1 MGEAVVAAL
10 DGPPTAAPPPG
21 GAAVQWGWLL
31 LGGLALALC
40 TSAFCARGIVSPR
53 RI

>member
-1 MGEAVVAAL
+1 MGEIVGGAV
-10 DGPPTAAPPPG
+10 DGPPTIPPPG
-21 GAAVQWGWLL
+21 GAAVPWGLLL

-40 TSAFCARGIVSPR
+40 TSVFCARGIGGSPR

>member
-1 MGEAVVAAL
+1 MGETVGAL
-10 DGPPTAAPPPG
+10 DGPPNAIPSPG

-31 LGGLALALC
+31 LGGLALC
-40 TSAFCARGIVSPR
+40 TSVFCARGIAIGSPR